1 MSAPRRLE
9 SPRHEHADLH
19 VCPECGSAMV
29 QPTDWWERRAGWQVA
44 LRCPECE
51 WRGEGSF
58 SQKEVDRFDR
68 ELDHGCEALI
78 DDLRSVT
85 RTNMEAE
92 ADRFASALRSDSILP
107 EDF

>member
-1 MSAPRRLE
+1 
-9 SPRHEHADLH
+9 
-19 VCPECGSAMV
+19 MV
-29 QPTDWWERRAGWQVA
+29 QPTDWSERRAGWQVA

-51 WRGEGSF
+51 WRGEGTY

-92 ADRFASALRSDSILP
+92 ADRFASALRSDSLLP